1 MENLEDVYCD
11 FTYDGKP
18 AKIQLMPREV
28 KLYEMV
34 FPEESLDQVLSL
46 FGGEE
51 DYTQK
56 FHWIRKLRNLL
67 VKTIGLKGIPKW
79 KDTGKRVDR
88 PHVGIH
94 LIGIKK
100 DKFDKTGEIL

>member
-1 MENLEDVYCD
+1 
-11 FTYDGKP
+11 
-18 AKIQLMPREV
+18 MPREV

-46 FGGEE
+46 FGDKE
-51 DYTQK
+51 DYSDK
-56 FHWIRKLRNLL
+56 FLWIKKIRNLI
-67 VKTIGLKGIPKW
+67 VKTIGLKKISKW